1 MHGTCTVELNIS
13 YRNDV
18 YVPNLSANRQS
29 AALVSLGQVIRRVRL
44 EQNFS
49 QERLALLAE
58 VDPSYLGRVER
69 GDNNVALL
77 TLMKIAKSLNV
88 TVAQLMIEA
97 GL

>member
-1 MHGTCTVELNIS
+1 MELSIS

-18 YVPNLSANRQS
+18 YVPNLSTNRQS
-29 AALVSLGQVIRRVRL
+29 PALVSLGQAIRRVRQ
-44 EQNFS
+44 EQNLS

-77 TLMKIAKSLNV
+77 TLIKIAKSLNV
-88 TVAQLMIEA
+88 TVAQMMIEA